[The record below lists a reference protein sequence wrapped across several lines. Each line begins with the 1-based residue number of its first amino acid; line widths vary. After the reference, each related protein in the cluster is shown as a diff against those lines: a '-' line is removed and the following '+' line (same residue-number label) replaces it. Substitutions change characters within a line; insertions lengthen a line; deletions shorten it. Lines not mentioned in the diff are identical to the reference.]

1 VSATTRFGHL
11 GGGLLTAVGALGL
24 AVTGLAAPL
33 APSGQRLLVLE
44 VNPAQ
49 NLVHLALGLTM
60 VLGAAGAPRT
70 AATTALVATV
80 ALGTLGLV
88 GLLLAGPSGNPLA
101 LDGWNNALHLGLA
114 GWGALATLLTDHDTT
129 PTTEAT
135 AAMRRS

>member
-1 VSATTRFGHL
+1 MSATTRFGHL

-24 AVTGLAAPL
+24 AVTGLATPL

-44 VNPAQ
+44 VDPAQ
-49 NLVHLALGLTM
+49 NLAHLALGLTM

-70 AATTALVATV
+70 AATTTLVATV

-88 GLLLAGPSGNPLA
+88 GLLAGPEGNPLA
-101 LDGWNNALHLGLA
+101 LGAWNNALHLVLA
-114 GWGALATLLTDHDTT
+114 GWGALATLLTVRDTT
-129 PTTEAT
+129 ATPEAT